1 MAHGSIT
8 HAQQGR
14 AVHLPAELPM
24 DLAQQLFPSV
34 LAFKHFSIE
43 TFAHSSVLFLSL
55 LENTILATFIN

>member
-1 MAHGSIT
+1 
-8 HAQQGR
+8 
-14 AVHLPAELPM
+14 M

-43 TFAHSSVLFLSL
+43 TFAHSSALFLSL